1 MSHDH
6 HDALTAATCD
16 VTPADIDEM
25 GSSAPVTANT
35 IASAIDFLKAFHPGD
50 LWALTAI
57 GPESGKTQTA
67 TFGPNSAGDAQ
78 VWIEARNGTSN
89 LYFAVNPL
97 REAMTKKAK
106 ATDVAAL
113 VYLHVDIDPR
123 VGEDLEAERARILAL
138 LTTNLPAGVP
148 KPTAVVF
155 SGGGYQAFWK
165 LDEPVLLDG
174 SVEAAEQAKL
184 WNVQLERLFNADSC
198 HNIDRIMRL
207 PFTWNVPSK
216 KKLAKGRTKVE
227 ACLVDADFACVYSL
241 DAFKKA
247 DVGESKR
254 APSVDRPSISIGDVI
269 EPIGSLAELDRWQV
283 PSRIKVI
290 IEKGFHPD
298 ETNKPHDDR
307 NRWVFDVV
315 CALVR
320 CKVPHD
326 VIFSLLTDTRFRI
339 SERVLEQRAIR
350 KHVER
355 EIARATERVAV
366 EDGGFEVDQKERP
379 QKESQRNVE
388 IALARMGVTVKLDE
402 FSDRVLVEGLK
413 TEDVVLDDRIMS
425 HLRLDADRRFK
436 FLARKDFWYD
446 VVADLALRNAYH
458 PVCDYLG
465 GLEWDREG
473 RIDEWLVRYCGV
485 EDSEYVR
492 AVSRIVLMAAVRRVR
507 QPGVKF
513 DEMLVLEGA
522 QGLGKSQVLKA
533 LAVKEEWFTDE
544 VPLAGD
550 GKEVIEALRGRWI
563 AEAAEL
569 KGMRAKEVEHLKAF
583 LSRTHDRARLAY
595 GRLTTEVARSFV
607 MIGTTNSEHYLVDS
621 TGNRRFWP
629 VKATAVDLDG
639 LVAARDQ
646 LWAEAAHREAEGE
659 SIHLPEKLWAVAGVE
674 QEKRALE
681 DPYLAILT
689 EALGGRWGRIAVE
702 DVFRLIG
709 VEKGQRTQHHNARVG
724 EAMRQLGWR
733 REKQRRDG
741 VQTYCYVNCGS
752 SQDSP
757 WLSVADRGD
766 GKLVIDRGKDPQSAY
781 DLPF

>member
-1 MSHDH
+1 MSSLS
-6 HDALTAATCD
+6 DA
-16 VTPADIDEM
+16 IE
-25 GSSAPVTANT
+25 
-35 IASAIDFLKAFHPGD
+35 FLKAFHPEE
-50 LWALTAI
+50 LWVLTAI
-57 GPESGKTQTA
+57 GPDTGKTQSA
-67 TFGPNSAGDAQ
+67 SFGRTSAGDAQ
-78 VWIEARNGTSN
+78 AWIEAHNGTSN
-89 LYFAVNPL
+89 LYFAVNPV

-113 VYLHVDIDPR
+113 AYLHVDVDPR
-123 VGEDLEAERARILAL
+123 VGEKLADEQARIAELF
-138 LTTNLPAGVP
+138 TTKLPGGVP

-165 LDEPVLLDG
+165 LRSPLALDG
-174 SVEAAEQAKL
+174 SVEQADDAKR
-184 WNVQLERLFNADSC
+184 WNTALEYSFGADSC
-198 HNIDRIMRL
+198 GNVDRIMRL

-216 KKLAKGRTKVE
+216 RKLAKGRTKVE
-227 ACLVDADFACVYSL
+227 ARLVFADFARVYAL

-247 DVGESKR
+247 DVGTSKG
-254 APSVDRPSISIGDVI
+254 AHSVDRPSVSIGDVI

-326 VIFSLLTDTRFRI
+326 VIFSVLTDARFQI

-355 EIARATERVAV
+355 EIARATERVAL
-366 EDGGFEVDQKERP
+366 EGGGFEVDQKERP

-388 IALARMGVTVKLDE
+388 IALARMGVTVKLDQ
-402 FSDRVLVEGLK
+402 FSDRVLVERLDS
-413 TEDVVLDDRIMS
+413 EDVVLDDRIMS

-446 VVADLALRNAYH
+446 VVADIALRNAYH
-458 PVCDYLG
+458 PVRDYLS
-465 GLEWDREG
+465 GLKWDGEG
-473 RIDEWLVRYCGV
+473 RIDEWLVRFCGV

-507 QPGVKF
+507 RPGVKF

-629 VKATAVDLDG
+629 VKATGVDLDG
-639 LVAARDQ
+639 LVTARDQ

-681 DPYLAILT
+681 DPYLAILM
-689 EALGGRWGRIAVE
+689 ESLGGRWGRIAVE

-752 SQDSP
+752 SQDAP
-757 WLSVADRGD
+757 WLSVSDRGD
-766 GKLVIDRGKDPQSAY
+766 GKLVIDRLKEPQSAY